1 MKEPTIQP
9 TTTEMFEETQSN
21 YDKKHRKK
29 EHRKKYWE
37 QKNEK
42 NNINDLYVAST
53 KKSTGY
59 YYDVTPPTYSYQ
71 NFYDS
76 ENKNQNSE
84 TSSKDNSGSFFSNGG
99 KSQIFVTYI
108 SFFVIL
114 ICQIVLVQL

>member
-42 NNINDLYVAST
+42 KNNNLYVAST

-84 TSSKDNSGSFFSNGG
+84 ISSKDNSGSFFSNGG
-99 KSQIFVTYI
+99 KSQIFVTYLL
-108 SFFVIL
+108 FFVIL
-114 ICQIVLVQL
+114 ICQIALVQL

>member
-1 MKEPTIQP
+1 MTKNIEKRNI
-9 TTTEMFEETQSN
+9 E
-21 YDKKHRKK
+21 
-29 EHRKKYWE
+29 KKYWE

-42 NNINDLYVAST
+42 NNNNLYVAST

-99 KSQIFVTYI
+99 KSQNFLTYI

>member
-1 MKEPTIQP
+1 
-9 TTTEMFEETQSN
+9 MFEETQSN

-42 NNINDLYVAST
+42 NNNNDLYVAST

-84 TSSKDNSGSFFSNGG
+84 TSSKDNSGAFFSNGG
-99 KSQIFVTYI
+99 KSQIFLTYI

>member
-1 MKEPTIQP
+1 MNEPTIQP

-37 QKNEK
+37 KKNEK
-42 NNINDLYVAST
+42 NNNMYAST

-84 TSSKDNSGSFFSNGG
+84 TSRDNSGSFFSNGG
-99 KSQIFVTYI
+99 KSQIFVTI
-108 SFFVIL
+108 SYFVIL
-114 ICQIVLVQL
+114 ICQIFLVLQI